1 MVICWLFNGSIKMVP
16 YHEPGEKYGHY
27 FLKILDEQSNRLLA
41 LADRKIQQFKGLC
54 TNNINQCAG
63 EAFPITNQDLQGF
76 WDIVMLQVDQV
87 DKIFEDIN
95 TLRQNNWIEDTTK
108 KVEVKR
114 RFNKT
119 TQNSMK
125 AEDE

>member
-27 FLKILDEQSNRLLA
+27 FLKILDEQSNRLLV
-41 LADRKIQQFKGLC
+41 LAHRC
-54 TNNINQCAG
+54 TG